1 MVIFKQLWMKFN
13 NFYGFMSQ
21 VNNRFLATSIREGA
35 KRHVIYSRERR
46 RKEKRGKEKRGKR
59 KGRLGS
65 LFLKT

>member
-1 MVIFKQLWMKFN
+1 
-13 NFYGFMSQ
+13 MSK
-21 VNNRFLATSIREGA
+21 VNNRFFATSIREGA

-46 RKEKRGKEKRGKR
+46 REEKRGKR

>member
-1 MVIFKQLWMKFN
+1 
-13 NFYGFMSQ
+13 MSK
-21 VNNRFLATSIREGA
+21 VNNRFLTTSIREGV

-46 RKEKRGKEKRGKR
+46 REEKKGKEKRGKR